1 MKEKKENNAAVEE
14 AYSKAMEE
22 VYAEAKKK
30 GKKSATSGDGT
41 ETDAVMPWYKK
52 HMKALMITAAVIIV
66 IVAAVMTGLILYGN
80 YYQSLTRGVLLYQD
94 GGSMMSEKLFQDA
107 VYSNQWDTW
116 NFNEK
121 GADNNENT
129 AVVTT
134 DGKYIYYAMNGNGT
148 SFDLYY
154 AKKGSSRE
162 VLISQGVTDYEVVG
176 RGELYYAAN
185 GVFYRYNV
193 KGAETQ
199 NLCSRATTFT
209 LNGKKDTV
217 LMLGEDGSL
226 SSMEINNVGSLKIL
240 ETDVTKIEAVAGD
253 FRTIVYHKEDGLYML
268 TTKSGQK
275 DKITKDFTEC
285 YVCNID
291 KKCEVYYLN
300 EGRELFYFKS
310 GDTASYRVAG
320 EVWGLLGAEQ
330 NAGMFFAATGPI
342 SELCEY
348 RLITSGEAITMKDA
362 PVMKL
367 GEEFYFDA
375 SAKKVY
381 FIGYSRDDNTKGTLY
396 SMGYQMFE
404 KGKVEAVEQN
414 VVFIDYVE
422 KGGMYIGKDGGNGSV
437 DLYCNNSLV
446 ARNVIPNSVSMSAD
460 GRAVV
465 FAYRVSAQTGDR
477 VLAMYDGVSIKEIG
491 SCAGDNYCAVSEK
504 EVYLLQYADNDD
516 GFNLLKYN
524 GRKLKTQLEG
534 IDNFRYLFY

>member
-52 HMKALMITAAVIIV
+52 HMKTLMITAAVIIV

-226 SSMEINNVGSLKIL
+226 SSMELNNVGSLKIL

-291 KKCEVYYLN
+291 GTNPIRLGKLRAAKWLSNDMVVGMDDTDNGESVTASSIIVANLAGEKQTISNADVIAMYPTATTDGKHIGYVDGN
-300 EGRELFYFKS
+300 GELF
-310 GDTASYRVAG
+310 
-320 EVWGLLGAEQ
+320 
-330 NAGMFFAATGPI
+330 I
-342 SELCEY
+342 
-348 RLITSGEAITMKDA
+348 I
-362 PVMKL
+362 
-367 GEEFYFDA
+367 
-375 SAKKVY
+375 
-381 FIGYSRDDNTKGTLY
+381 
-396 SMGYQMFE
+396 
-404 KGKVEAVEQN
+404 
-414 VVFIDYVE
+414 
-422 KGGMYIGKDGGNGSV
+422 
-437 DLYCNNSLV
+437 
-446 ARNVIPNSVSMSAD
+446 
-460 GRAVV
+460 
-465 FAYRVSAQTGDR
+465 
-477 VLAMYDGVSIKEIG
+477 
-491 SCAGDNYCAVSEK
+491 
-504 EVYLLQYADNDD
+504 
-516 GFNLLKYN
+516 NLK
-524 GRKLKTQLEG
+524 
-534 IDNFRYLFY
+534 